1 VLLTK
6 KRSPANKG
14 KKYPP
19 EILSPEEITVLLKT
33 PSNRATTGIRNRAML
48 YLGYR
53 AGLRLSEALAL
64 YPKDVETDKGIV
76 RVLHGKGDKARTVG
90 LPMDACVA
98 VDRWL
103 DKRKKLKLSNKAPLF
118 CTLDG
123 KPMSDAYVR
132 ALMKR
137 LQERGEIGKRVHFH
151 GLRHTC
157 AWELAKQG
165 VPMPIIQKAL
175 GHTSLQTTDR
185 YLSHVAPID
194 VIDVMKNR

>member
-1 VLLTK
+1 MTTNK
-6 KRSPANKG
+6 SPANKG

-19 EILSPEEITVLLKT
+19 EILSPDELDRLLKT
-33 PSNRATTGIRNRAML
+33 PSNRAPTGIRNRAL
-48 YLGYR
+48 LCVGYR

-64 YPKDVETDKGIV
+64 FPKDVETDKGVI

-90 LPMDACVA
+90 LPQDACVA
-98 VDRWL
+98 LDRWL
-103 DKRKKLKLSNKAPLF
+103 DKRKQLKIKKNAPLF

-123 KPMSDAYVR
+123 GPLSTPYVR

-137 LQERGEIGKRVHFH
+137 LKDKTSIEKRTHYH

-157 AWELAKQG
+157 AWELAKEG

-185 YLSHVAPID
+185 YLRHVAPHD

>member
-1 VLLTK
+1 MTTK
-6 KRSPANKG
+6 KSPANKG

-19 EILSPEEITVLLKT
+19 EVLSQEEITVLLKT
-33 PSNRATTGIRNRAML
+33 PSNRAPTGIRNRALL
-48 YLGYR
+48 YMGYK

-64 YPKDVETDKGIV
+64 CPKDVETDKGVI
-76 RVLHGKGDKARTVG
+76 RVLHGKGDKSRTVG
-90 LPMDACVA
+90 LPPDACVA

-103 DKRKKLKLSNKAPLF
+103 DKRKKLKLSNKVPIF
-118 CTLDG
+118 CTLNG

-137 LQERGEIGKRVHFH
+137 LQGRGGIDKRVHFH

-157 AWELAKQG
+157 AWELAKNG

-194 VIDVMKNR
+194 VIDIMRNR

>member
-1 VLLTK
+1 MAANK
-6 KRSPANKG
+6 SPANKG

-19 EILSPEEITVLLKT
+19 EVLTPEEITVLLKT
-33 PSNRATTGIRNRAML
+33 PSNRAPTGIRNRALL

-64 YPKDVETDKGIV
+64 CPKDVETDKGIL

-90 LPMDACVA
+90 LPPDACMA
-98 VDRWL
+98 LDRWL
-103 DKRKKLKLSNKAPLF
+103 DKRTKLKLSNKVPIF

-123 KPMSDAYVR
+123 KPMCDAYVR

-137 LQERGEIGKRVHFH
+137 LQERGGIDKRVHFH

-185 YLSHVAPID
+185 YLSHVAPHD
-194 VIDVMKNR
+194 VIDVMRNR

>member
-1 VLLTK
+1 LATNRV
-6 KRSPANKG
+6 PANKG

-19 EILSPEEITVLLKT
+19 EVLSSEEISDLLKA
-33 PSNRATTGIRNRAML
+33 PSNRTPTGIRNRAMI

-53 AGLRLSEALAL
+53 AGLRLSEVLAL
-64 YPKDVETDKGIV
+64 FPKDIESDRGIV

-90 LPMDACVA
+90 LPPDACIA
-98 VDRWL
+98 LDRWL
-103 DKRKKLKLSNKAPLF
+103 DKRKTLKISNRTHLF

-123 KPMSDAYVR
+123 KPLSDAYVR

-137 LQERGEIGKRVHFH
+137 LQDRAEIQKRVHFH

-157 AWELAKQG
+157 AWELAKEG
-165 VPMPIIQKAL
+165 IPMPIIQKAL

-185 YLSHVAPID
+185 YLRHVAPIE
-194 VIDVMKNR
+194 VIDIMKSR

>member
-1 VLLTK
+1 MTEK
-6 KRSPANKG
+6 KSLSHKG

-19 EILSPEEITVLLKT
+19 EILTSEEITVLLKT
-33 PSNRATTGIRNRAML
+33 PSNRAPTGIRNRALL

-53 AGLRLSEALAL
+53 SGLRLSEALAL
-64 YPKDVETDKGIV
+64 YPKDVETDKGVV
-76 RVLHGKGDKARTVG
+76 RILHGKGDKARTVG

-98 VDRWL
+98 LDRWL
-103 DKRKKLKLSNKAPLF
+103 DKRKKLKLSNKSPLF

-137 LQERGEIGKRVHFH
+137 MQVRGGIDKRVHFH

-157 AWELAKQG
+157 AWELAKKG

-194 VIDVMKNR
+194 VINVMRNS

>member
-1 VLLTK
+1 MAE

-19 EILSPEEITVLLKT
+19 EVLSPEEISMLLKA
-33 PSNRATTGIRNRAML
+33 PSNRAPTGIRNKAML
-48 YLGYR
+48 YLGYK
-53 AGLRLSEALAL
+53 AGLRLSEVLAL
-64 YPKDVETDKGIV
+64 YLKDVETDKGVV
-76 RVLHGKGDKARTVG
+76 RILHGKGDKARTVG
-90 LPMDACVA
+90 LPPDACVA
-98 VDRWL
+98 LDRWL
-103 DKRKKLKLSNKAPLF
+103 DKRKAMKLNSRVPLF

-137 LQERGEIGKRVHFH
+137 LQDRTDIQKRVHFH

-157 AWELAKQG
+157 AWELAKEG

-185 YLSHVAPID
+185 YLRHVAPID
-194 VIDVMKNR
+194 VIDVMKSR

>member
-1 VLLTK
+1 MAE
-6 KRSPANKG
+6 KRTPANKG

-19 EILSPEEITVLLKT
+19 EVLSPEEISMLLKA
-33 PSNRATTGIRNRAML
+33 PSNRAPTGIRNRAML
-48 YLGYR
+48 YLGYK
-53 AGLRLSEALAL
+53 AGLRLSEVLAL
-64 YPKDVETDKGIV
+64 HLKDVTTDDGIV

-90 LPMDACVA
+90 LPPDACVA
-98 VDRWL
+98 LDRWL
-103 DKRKKLKLSNKAPLF
+103 DKRKAMKISSRVPLF

-123 KPMSDAYVR
+123 RPLSDAYVR

-137 LQERGEIGKRVHFH
+137 LQDRTEIQKRVHFH

-157 AWELAKQG
+157 AWELAKEG

-185 YLSHVAPID
+185 YLRHVAPID
-194 VIDVMKNR
+194 VIDIMKSR

>member
-1 VLLTK
+1 MTTNK
-6 KRSPANKG
+6 SPANKG

-19 EILSPEEITVLLKT
+19 EVLTPEEISVLLKT
-33 PSNRATTGIRNRAML
+33 PSNRAPTGIRNRALL

-64 YPKDVETDKGIV
+64 YPKDVETDKGVI

-90 LPMDACVA
+90 LPPDACVA
-98 VDRWL
+98 LDRWL
-103 DKRKKLKLSNKAPLF
+103 DKRKKLKFNNKVPLF
-118 CTLDG
+118 CTLEG

-137 LQERGEIGKRVHFH
+137 LQERGGIDKRVHFH

-157 AWELAKQG
+157 AWELAKMG

>member
-1 VLLTK
+1 MTEK
-6 KRSPANKG
+6 KSPANKG

-19 EILSPEEITVLLKT
+19 EVLSSDEISVLLKT
-33 PSNRATTGIRNRAML
+33 PSNRAPTGIRNRALL

-64 YPKDVETDKGIV
+64 YPKDVESDKGIV

-98 VDRWL
+98 LDRWL
-103 DKRKKLKLSNKAPLF
+103 DKRKKLKFGNKVPLF

-123 KPMSDAYVR
+123 KPISDAYVR

-137 LQERGEIGKRVHFH
+137 LQERGGIDKRVHFH

-157 AWELAKQG
+157 AWELAKTG

-185 YLSHVAPID
+185 YLSHVAPHD

>member
-1 VLLTK
+1 MTGNK
-6 KRSPANKG
+6 TPANKG

-19 EILSPEEITVLLKT
+19 EVLSPEEVSELLKT
-33 PSNRATTGIRNRAML
+33 PSNRAPTGIRNKAML

-53 AGLRLSEALAL
+53 AGLRLSEVLAL
-64 YPKDVETDKGIV
+64 YPKDVETDKGII

-90 LPMDACVA
+90 LPPDACVA
-98 VDRWL
+98 LDRWL
-103 DKRKKLKLSNKAPLF
+103 DKRKAMKLGSRSPLF

-123 KPMSDAYVR
+123 KPLSDAYVR

-137 LQERGEIGKRVHFH
+137 LRDRADIQKRVHFH

-157 AWELAKQG
+157 AWELAKEN

-185 YLSHVAPID
+185 YLRHVAPID
-194 VIDVMKNR
+194 VIDVMKSR

>member
-1 VLLTK
+1 MIQRK
-6 KRSPANKG
+6 SPANKG

-19 EILSPEEITVLLKT
+19 EVLTTEEITVLLKT
-33 PSNRATTGIRNRAML
+33 PSNRAPTGIRNRALL
-48 YLGYR
+48 YVGYK
-53 AGLRLSEALAL
+53 AGLRLSEALDL
-64 YPKDVETDKGIV
+64 YPKDVETDKGVV
-76 RVLHGKGDKARTVG
+76 RILHGKGDKARTVG

-98 VDRWL
+98 LDRWL
-103 DKRKKLKLSNKAPLF
+103 DRRKKLKLSNKVPLF

-123 KPMSDAYVR
+123 KPMFDSYVR

-137 LQERGEIGKRVHFH
+137 LKERGEIDKRVHYH
-151 GLRHTC
+151 GLRHTL
-157 AWELAKQG
+157 AWELAKEG

-185 YLSHVAPID
+185 YLRHVAPID